1 MTTNTKSVNS
11 RNSIFVRNPK
21 ITIFFVITI
30 SVLILDVVLTNIF
43 LIYGNKNN
51 DQLPGVKPPILGV
64 RNEIYHHDLI
74 KNGMIEVKYNRD
86 YAFSLGISKAK
97 LFTNSLGFKD
107 KSSRTIPLLSS
118 KNFTKRIVFIGDS
131 FTEGLFL
138 EYEDTFVGIIDKE
151 LNKKSI
157 QVLNAGVGSYSPII
171 YWRKVKYLI
180 EEVGL
185 KFNELVVFIDMSDI
199 CDEKYRYR
207 LSKRGHVIDR
217 NPYRVDT
224 HRSFPPP
231 INDSGF
237 TGQIKKILHS
247 QTTLLHHATNVA
259 YDLINRDQINFSFA
273 RRSFEFNAWDKIPT
287 TFQQKRQK
295 TLLQLGSCL
304 TRWSFEKFDPDVDK
318 TYSEFRDNDRYLE
331 DVYSTSLNDRYL
343 EKEYDIQKMK
353 KYMDKLHQLT
363 RDNNIKL
370 TIAVYPWPFQ
380 VWFEDLNSV
389 HVKIW
394 EEWSRR
400 NNVNFINYFPDFVSE
415 GLTKKDKKEVVEKY
429 YFYQDVHFNKQGNKL
444 VAKKFLEKYFPDR
457 HF

>member
-131 FTEGLFL
+131 FTEGIFL

-273 RRSFEFNAWDKIPT
+273 RRSFEFNAWDKVPT

-444 VAKKFLEKYFPDR
+444 VAKKFLGKYLSR
-457 HF
+457 

>member
-1 MTTNTKSVNS
+1 
-11 RNSIFVRNPK
+11 
-21 ITIFFVITI
+21 
-30 SVLILDVVLTNIF
+30 
-43 LIYGNKNN
+43 
-51 DQLPGVKPPILGV
+51 
-64 RNEIYHHDLI
+64 
-74 KNGMIEVKYNRD
+74 
-86 YAFSLGISKAK
+86 
-97 LFTNSLGFKD
+97 
-107 KSSRTIPLLSS
+107 
-118 KNFTKRIVFIGDS
+118 
-131 FTEGLFL
+131 
-138 EYEDTFVGIIDKE
+138 
-151 LNKKSI
+151 
-157 QVLNAGVGSYSPII
+157 
-171 YWRKVKYLI
+171 
-180 EEVGL
+180 
-185 KFNELVVFIDMSDI
+185 MSDL

-207 LSKRGHVIDR
+207 LSKRGYVIDP
-217 NPYRVDT
+217 NPYPLDA
-224 HRSFPPP
+224 RSFPPP
-231 INDSGF
+231 INGSGF
-237 TGQIKKILHS
+237 TDQIKKIIHS

-273 RRSFEFNAWDKIPT
+273 RRSFEFNAWNKIPT

-295 TLLQLGSCL
+295 TILQLGSCL

-318 TYSEFRDNDRYLE
+318 TYSEFRGNDP
-331 DVYSTSLNDRYL
+331 YSSSLNDRYL

-415 GLTKKDKKEVVEKY
+415 GLTKKDKKEVVEKF
-429 YFYQDVHFNKQGNKL
+429 YFSHDVHFNKQGNKL

>member
-131 FTEGLFL
+131 FTEGIFL

-415 GLTKKDKKEVVEKY
+415 GLTKKDKKEVVEKF
-429 YFYQDVHFNKQGNKL
+429 YFSQDVHFNKQGNKL
-444 VAKKFLEKYFPDR
+444 VAKKFLEKYFSDR

>member
-11 RNSIFVRNPK
+11 RNSIFARNPK

-43 LIYGNKNN
+43 LHTEIKNN

-74 KNGMIEVKYNRD
+74 KNGMIEAKYTQD
-86 YAFSLGISKAK
+86 YLLSLGIGKAK

-107 KSSRTIPLLSS
+107 KSSRTIPLLPS

-131 FTEGLFL
+131 FTEGIFL

-185 KFNELVVFIDMSDI
+185 KFNELAVFIDMSDL

-207 LSKRGHVIDR
+207 LSKRGHVIDP
-217 NPYRVDT
+217 NPYPVDNP
-224 HRSFPPP
+224 FPPP

-237 TGQIKKILHS
+237 TDQIKKIIHS

-259 YDLINRDQINFSFA
+259 YDLINRDQVNFSFA

-287 TFQQKRQK
+287 TFQQMRQK
-295 TLLQLGSCL
+295 TMLQLVSCL
-304 TRWSFEKFDPDVDK
+304 ARWSFDKFDPDVDK
-318 TYSEFRDNDRYLE
+318 TYSEFRGDRY
-331 DVYSTSLNDRYL
+331 SASLNDRYL

-429 YFYQDVHFNKQGNKL
+429 YIPFDVHFNKQGNKL
-444 VAKKFLEKYFPDR
+444 MAKKFLEKYFPER

>member
-11 RNSIFVRNPK
+11 RNYIFVRNPK

-30 SVLILDVVLTNIF
+30 SVLILDVVLTNIYF
-43 LIYGNKNN
+43 IYGNKNN
-51 DQLPGVKPPILGV
+51 DQLPGVKPPVLGV

-74 KNGMIEVKYNRD
+74 KNGMIETKYTLFHDRNVK
-86 YAFSLGISKAK
+86 LH
-97 LFTNSLGFKD
+97 TNSLGFKD

-131 FTEGLFL
+131 FTEGIFL

-157 QVLNAGVGSYSPII
+157 QVLNAGVGSYSPTI

-185 KFNELVVFIDMSDI
+185 KFNELVVFIDMSDL

-207 LSKRGHVIDR
+207 LSKRGYVIDP
-217 NPYRVDT
+217 NPYPLDA
-224 HRSFPPP
+224 RSFPPP
-231 INDSGF
+231 INGSGF
-237 TGQIKKILHS
+237 ADQIKKIFHS

-273 RRSFEFNAWDKIPT
+273 RRSFEFNAWNKIPT

-295 TLLQLGSCL
+295 TILQLGSCL

-318 TYSEFRDNDRYLE
+318 TYSEFRGNDP
-331 DVYSTSLNDRYL
+331 YSSSLNDRYL

-415 GLTKKDKKEVVEKY
+415 GLTKKDKKEVVEKF
-429 YFYQDVHFNKQGNKL
+429 YFSHDVHFNKQGNKL

>member
-318 TYSEFRDNDRYLE
+318 TYSEFRNNDRYLE

-444 VAKKFLEKYFPDR
+444 VAKKFLEKYFSDR

>member
-11 RNSIFVRNPK
+11 RNSIFARNPK

-64 RNEIYHHDLI
+64 RNEIYHHDFI

-86 YAFSLGISKAK
+86 YVLSLGISKAK

-107 KSSRTIPLLSS
+107 KSSRTIPILSS

-131 FTEGLFL
+131 VTEGIFL

-185 KFNELVVFIDMSDI
+185 KFNELVVFIDMSDL

-207 LSKRGHVIDR
+207 LSKRGHVIDP
-217 NPYRVDT
+217 NPYPLDT
-224 HRSFPPP
+224 HNSFPPP

-237 TGQIKKILHS
+237 TDQIKKIIHS

-273 RRSFEFNAWDKIPT
+273 RRSFEFNTWDKIPT

-295 TLLQLGSCL
+295 TTLQLGSCL

-318 TYSEFRDNDRYLE
+318 TYSEFRGNDAYLM
-331 DVYSTSLNDRYL
+331 SLNDHYL

-380 VWFEDLNSV
+380 IWHEDLNSI
-389 HVKIW
+389 HVEIW

-400 NNVNFINYFPDFVSE
+400 NNVNFINYFPDFISE
-415 GLTKKDKKEVVEKY
+415 GSTNKEKLETLKKY
-429 YFYQDVHFNKQGNKL
+429 YIPYDNHFNKQGNKL
-444 VAKKFLEKYFPDR
+444 IAKKFLEKYFAER
-457 HF
+457 RL